1 MLSTVYM
8 LCNSLLFTP
17 DRKTL
22 QSTQN
27 IQENH
32 KEEFTWTKNVYTC
45 IHVPEYLRLMISSL
59 NKIRHQFFFSHSIN
73 YLVNLLIAFF
83 PHLKIVTCIHIVSVT
98 LKPTITVHISM
109 CGFMI
114 IRLEL
119 NLLKII
125 DITFKLKSILVIV
138 SAMRKPFGILT

>member
-73 YLVNLLIAFF
+73 YLVNLLIALFSTF
-83 PHLKIVTCIHIVSVT
+83 NDSNMYTYSFS
-98 LKPTITVHISM
+98 LKPTITVHISI